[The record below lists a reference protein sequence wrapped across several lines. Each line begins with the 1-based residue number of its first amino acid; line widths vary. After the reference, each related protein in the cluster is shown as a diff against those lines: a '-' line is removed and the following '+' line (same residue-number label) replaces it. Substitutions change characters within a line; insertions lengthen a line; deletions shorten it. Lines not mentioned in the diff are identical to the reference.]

1 MIFLLGGVKISAVRC
16 LVLSQSARVT
26 DRQNHDSQDR
36 ASIAASRGKNINF
49 VHRENGFL
57 DRITRA
63 YAVSVIAKP
72 LVNCGCLGYRHNF
85 HWRFIVNCLMS
96 CNHCVLQRITTDE
109 RCNNAYSNTCGMM
122 SRLPPMI
129 SVTVTYIHSRVL
141 QRLSVIYRRV
151 VKVAR
156 SVCLELNLWS
166 IRCDA
171 DRVTVY

>member
-63 YAVSVIAKP
+63 YAVSVIAKS

-96 CNHCVLQRITTDE
+96 CNRCVLQRITTDE
-109 RCNNAYSNTCGMM
+109 RCNNAYSNTCCMM
-122 SRLPPMI
+122 SRLPPI
-129 SVTVTYIHSRVL
+129 ITVTVTCMI
-141 QRLSVIYRRV
+141 QLSVIYRRV
-151 VKVAR
+151 MKAAR

-166 IRCDA
+166 ICCDA